1 MEADYLTSG
10 DLAMWESNRHCYKHR
25 DGMAATGIGL
35 AAGLGSGA
43 LLLAAAG
50 SVASPYFYEVNIT
63 QRLCY
68 PTCADNTPVFNP
80 QFSLKSLSQVGT
92 GRYVATIHVEGIIS
106 YVPCNGGCGCT
117 KQQPLS
123 QDFTIPIQSASAPT
137 VTIEQGTAMNAVAAS
152 ACQPCSRTFVSET
165 PITVTVATA
174 AAPTA

>member
-1 MEADYLTSG
+1 MSC
-10 DLAMWESNRHCYKHR
+10 NKIQ
-25 DGMAATGIGL
+25 AAVITPVL
-35 AAGLGSGA
+35 AAGSTT
-43 LLLAAAG
+43 
-50 SVASPYFYEVNIT
+50 SPYFYQVNIT
-63 QRLCY
+63 QRLCF
-68 PTCADNTPVFNP
+68 PTCADNIPVFNP

-117 KQQPLS
+117 K
-123 QDFTIPIQSASAPT
+123 PIQSASTPT
-137 VTIEQGTAMNAVAAS
+137 VTIEPGAAMNAVAAS